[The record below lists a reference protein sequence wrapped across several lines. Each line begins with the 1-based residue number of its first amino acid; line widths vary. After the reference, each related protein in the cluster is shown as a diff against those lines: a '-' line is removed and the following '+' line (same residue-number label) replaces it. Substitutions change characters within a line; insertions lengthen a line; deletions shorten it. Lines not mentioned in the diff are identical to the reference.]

1 MIIGKHCMTMYQERV
16 YKNNMELLQSNPKME
31 RTKEEN
37 TIILDFLPNGYA
49 LDERPMYM
57 KTPIAQ
63 ALGKEHFVL
72 LELVPKKGVHLQLYE
87 EVYIGEGKRDKIH
100 HIVGKIPLSKLTR
113 TAKSELEFIIKDIV
127 KKNEKRFID
136 FFNNAR
142 PLSTRMHQIELLPGV
157 GKKHMWEIINAREEK
172 PFESFDDIK
181 KRVKLIP
188 NPEKLIIRR
197 ILQELEGI
205 EKHRFFVDV
214 Y

>member
-1 MIIGKHCMTMYQERV
+1 
-16 YKNNMELLQSNPKME
+16 ME

-49 LDERPMYM
+49 LDDRPMYM
-57 KTPIAQ
+57 KTPVAQ
-63 ALGKEHFVL
+63 AIGIEHFVL

-100 HIVGKIPLSKLTR
+100 HIVGKIPMSKLTR
-113 TAKSELEFIIKDIV
+113 TATSELEFIIKDIV

-188 NPEKLIIRR
+188 DPEKLIIRR
-197 ILQELEGI
+197 IIHELEGAD
-205 EKHRFFVDV
+205 KHRLFVDV